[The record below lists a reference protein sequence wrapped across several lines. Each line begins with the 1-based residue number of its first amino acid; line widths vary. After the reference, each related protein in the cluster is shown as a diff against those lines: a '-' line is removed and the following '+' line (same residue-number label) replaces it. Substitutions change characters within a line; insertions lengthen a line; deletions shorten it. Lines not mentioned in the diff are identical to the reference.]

1 MATDPYIPGNSI
13 KDLTNQR
20 KVEKSYEKLPENMKA
35 IGKKKKGR
43 ILSWI
48 LPEDIPDIQTY
59 LRTVTDGIMR
69 NIVVPYI
76 QKALS
81 DSFNTVI
88 GINPANKPINR
99 NGGGLL
105 PKVSYNQQYGYSSP
119 VTATNKKSYIMYQDI
134 YLGSENACKEF
145 KRMITDLFDDQ
156 GGYISVLQYMDI
168 AGEETFPEQQ
178 NYGWTSLNGFGY
190 RYTVDG
196 WLVSMSYPV
205 PINI

>member
-1 MATDPYIPGNSI
+1 MAIDSYVPGNSI
-13 KDLTNQR
+13 KDLNKPK

-59 LRTVTDGIMR
+59 LRLVTDGIMR
-69 NIVVPYI
+69 NTVVPYI

-81 DSFNTVI
+81 DSFNTII
-88 GINPANKPINR
+88 GMGPSNKSGSR
-99 NGGGLL
+99 MGGGLL
-105 PKVSYNQQYGYSSP
+105 PKVSYQQYGGYSNP
-119 VTATNKKSYIMYQDI
+119 TPATNKRSYIMYQDI
-134 YLGSENACKEF
+134 YLNSEEACKQF

-168 AGEETFPEQQ
+168 AGEDTFPEQR

-196 WLVSMSYPV
+196 WLVTMSYPT
-205 PINI
+205 PLDF